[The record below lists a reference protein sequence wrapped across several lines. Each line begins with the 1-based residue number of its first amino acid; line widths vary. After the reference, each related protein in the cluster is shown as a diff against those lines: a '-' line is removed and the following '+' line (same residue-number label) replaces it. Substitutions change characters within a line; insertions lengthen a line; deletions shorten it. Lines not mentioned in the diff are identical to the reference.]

1 MQMYV
6 RQCVAGCFL
15 AVISIFIFQGCKK
28 NIDIPSDEVVVPQN
42 NARFTLLSP
51 DSTKVTF
58 SNLSDGFKEDY
69 NYNIFRY
76 EYLYNG
82 GGVAAGD
89 VNGDNLPDLYF
100 TSTFSAN
107 KLYLNLGDFRFLDV
121 TDQSGVAAAIGF
133 KTGTS
138 MADINADGRLDIYV
152 CRTGKDDDGKKT
164 DHVFINTGNKIENGV
179 AIPIFEDQAIKLGL
193 ADNSNTN
200 HVCFFDIDRDGDLD
214 LFQLNHRVDFETSTD
229 FRLEQG
235 VDSSI
240 VRITTPKTPFES
252 NRLYRN
258 DNGHFT
264 DITVKAGM
272 VSSAFG
278 LSVTPA
284 DLNGDGWM
292 DLYVANDYIE
302 PDRVYI
308 NNRNGTFTDHF
319 SDYLKH
325 CSLNS
330 MGSDIADINNDGL
343 DDIMVLDMKAE
354 DPLRYKT
361 LVNGMEYDRYNL
373 LVQYG
378 YGRQVGRNVLQLN
391 NGNNTFSEIGQYAGI
406 AATDWSWGSLIA
418 DLDNDGWK
426 DVYIA
431 NGYRRDVANLD
442 YLTYVR
448 DSLQQTGGLNST
460 RFPDINDILAF
471 LPEKK
476 LANYLFINNK
486 KLAFDNSTE
495 AAGMNHP
502 SFSNGAAFADLDL
515 DGDLDMIVNN
525 VEDPAFIYR
534 NDVQGSHWLQIDL
547 KGKSGNTDGIG
558 AVVDVYTG
566 STQQHQCLITNK
578 GFLSSSEPILHF
590 GLGDV
595 QKIDSIILQ
604 WPEGKKEILKSVA
617 IDQRITWT
625 RGYGVSYLS
634 PPPAVSNKLFTPQLS
649 IPGWMH
655 MENEFVD
662 FKRERLI
669 PYMLSFEGPCL
680 SIGDVNGDKLD
691 DIYAGNGS
699 GYPSS
704 LFLQQE
710 NNTFAPLANQAFV
723 NDALYEDCGSVME
736 DMDSDGDLDLMV
748 VSGGNSFQLNAP
760 EYMTRY
766 YVNDGKGKFSRVTDF
781 PIIRTNAGAILALD
795 YDMDKDLDVIIAG
808 RSTPGA
814 YPSSPRSYLLEN
826 VGGKFKDI
834 TQTVFPDL
842 ETLGMIT
849 DIVSGDLDGD
859 NKDEIVIIGDWM
871 PITVFSFDGGKFK
884 DRTQSFGLEQTTGWW
899 RSLQLED
906 MDKDGD
912 LDILGGNIGHNTRL
926 FTSEQY
932 PVTLITNDFDKN
944 GSLDPVL
951 CFYYKD
957 QLYPYAGR
965 DMIITQIPALKKK
978 FGRYALYASA
988 PAQDIFTNEEMKGS
1002 TTLTA
1007 NTFET
1012 SYLVNENKKF
1022 VKHTLPYHAQLSP
1035 VYDFM
1040 VEDFNQD
1047 GRKDILMAGNFKY
1060 AETETG
1066 EWDAGNG
1073 TLLLQNADGTFRFIP
1088 NTVHG
1093 FWAQQEA
1100 RELLSII
1107 LADGRR
1113 AILTG
1118 NNQGSLQLHIYTRSK

>member
-15 AVISIFIFQGCKK
+15 AIISIFIFQGCKK
-28 NIDIPSDEVVVPQN
+28 NIDTPSDEVVVPQN

-51 DSTKVTF
+51 DSTKVIF
-58 SNLSDGFKEDY
+58 SNLKDGFKEDY

-89 VNGDNLPDLYF
+89 VNGDSLPDLYF
-100 TSTFSAN
+100 TSTFSSN

-133 KTGTS
+133 KTGTT
-138 MADINADGRLDIYV
+138 MADINGDGRLDIYV

-164 DHVFINTGNKIENGV
+164 DHVFINTGNKVENGV
-179 AIPIFEDQAIKLGL
+179 AIPMFEDQAKNLGL

-200 HVCFFDIDRDGDLD
+200 HVCFFDMDRDGDLD

-235 VDSSI
+235 ADSSVI
-240 VRITTPKTPFES
+240 RITTPKSPFES

-272 VSSAFG
+272 ISSAFG

-284 DLNGDGWM
+284 DLNSDGWM

-319 SDYLKH
+319 ADYLKH
-325 CSLNS
+325 SSLNS

-361 LVNGMEYDRYNL
+361 LINGMDYDRYNL

-391 NGNNTFSEIGQYAGI
+391 NGNNTFSDIGQLAGI
-406 AATDWSWGSLIA
+406 PATDWSWGALIA
-418 DLDNDGWK
+418 DMDNDGWK

-486 KLAFDNSTE
+486 QLGFDNSTV
-495 AAGMNHP
+495 AADMNQP
-502 SFSNGAAFADLDL
+502 SFSNGSAFADLDR
-515 DGDLDMIVNN
+515 DGDLDLIVNN

-534 NDVQGSHWLQIDL
+534 NDVQGTHWLQIDL
-547 KGKSGNTDGIG
+547 QEKGGNTDGIG
-558 AVVDVYTG
+558 AVADVYAG
-566 STQQHQCLITNK
+566 NMHQHQFLITNK
-578 GFLSSSEPILHF
+578 GFLSGSEPILHF
-590 GLGDV
+590 GLGDATM
-595 QKIDSIILQ
+595 IDSIILQ
-604 WPEGKKEILKSVA
+604 WPEGKKEIMKSVA
-617 IDQRITWT
+617 VDQRITWT
-625 RGYGVSYLS
+625 PGSGESYTNSARIEIKKIFTSLS
-634 PPPAVSNKLFTPQLS
+634 SL
-649 IPGWMH
+649 PGWMH
-655 MENEFVD
+655 QENEFVD

-669 PYMLSFEGPCL
+669 AYMLSFEGPCL
-680 SIGDVNGDKLD
+680 SVGDVNGDKLAD
-691 DIYAGNGS
+691 VYAGNGS
-699 GYPSS
+699 GYPGA
-704 LFLQQE
+704 LFLQSK
-710 NNTFAPLANQAFV
+710 NGSFAIAPNPAFT
-723 NDALYEDCGSVME
+723 NDAAFEDCGSVIE
-736 DMDSDGDLDLMV
+736 DMDGDGDPDLMV
-748 VSGGNSFQLNAP
+748 ASGGNSFQLNAP

-766 YVNDGKGKFSRVTDF
+766 YVNDGKGKFTRMVDF
-781 PIIRTNAGAILALD
+781 PIIRTNAGAILAID
-795 YDMDKDLDVIIAG
+795 FDDDKDMDIIIGG
-808 RSTPGA
+808 RSTPGS
-814 YPSSPRSYLLEN
+814 YPSAPRSYLLEN
-826 VGGKFKDI
+826 LGGKFKDI
-834 TQTVFPDL
+834 TQSVFPEL

-849 DIVSGDLDGD
+849 DIASGDLDGD
-859 NKDEIVIIGDWM
+859 KRTEVVFVGDWL
-871 PITVFSFDGGKFK
+871 PISVFSFDGNTFK
-884 DRTQSFGLEQTTGWW
+884 NKNKTFGLENTTGWW
-899 RSLQLED
+899 RSVQLAD
-906 MDKDGD
+906 MDQDGD
-912 LDILGGNIGHNTRL
+912 LDMLGGNIGLNTRL
-926 FTSEQY
+926 KTSEKY
-932 PVTLITNDFDKN
+932 PITLISNDFDKN
-944 GSLDPVL
+944 GSVDPVL
-951 CFYYKD
+951 CFYYQD
-957 QLYPYAGR
+957 LLYPYAGR

-978 FGRYALYASA
+978 FGRYALYSTATV
-988 PAQDIFTNEEMKGS
+988 QDLFTSEEMKGS
-1002 TTLTA
+1002 STLTA

-1012 SYLVNENKKF
+1012 VYLVNENKKF
-1022 VKHTLPYHAQLSP
+1022 VKHALPNQVQLSP
-1035 VYDFM
+1035 VYDFI
-1040 VEDFNQD
+1040 VDDFDHD
-1047 GRKDILMAGNFKY
+1047 GRLDMLMAGNYKY

-1073 TLLLQNADGTFRFIP
+1073 TLLLQNDDGTFRFIP
-1088 NTVHG
+1088 NTAHG
-1093 FWAQQEA
+1093 FWAQEEA
-1100 RELLSII
+1100 RELRSIT
-1107 LADGRR
+1107 LANGGN
-1113 AILTG
+1113 AVITG
-1118 NNQGSLQLHIYTRSK
+1118 NNQGQLQMHIYTNSK